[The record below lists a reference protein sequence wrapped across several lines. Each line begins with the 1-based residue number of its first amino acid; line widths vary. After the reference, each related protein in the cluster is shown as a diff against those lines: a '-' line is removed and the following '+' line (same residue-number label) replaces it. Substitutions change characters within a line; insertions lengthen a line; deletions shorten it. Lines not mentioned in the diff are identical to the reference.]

1 MITTKMLMEILDKYV
16 NEIDEFSYEFACLA
30 ARDNQLNGRAK
41 FSDVEG
47 ILLYCL
53 IRHFKPKLF
62 FEISPDTGMS
72 TNYILQAIGKNGE
85 GKVIGFELDKNK
97 QQGTMKATLQVIK
110 ENAINPL
117 LVDEY
122 YELVIGDATKTCRIE
137 SYGKPDGVLID
148 SCHDSWFAEWYLK
161 DLIPYVKK
169 FCFIQDISYAHR
181 REDST
186 EAETVINYLE
196 HENVA
201 RILVD
206 NLRGWIEV
214 HSDHFP
220 VRNMLTNSI
229 LLAGEEE
236 ICGQTDAFPDV
247 GAYEIAIRNNSV
259 LADHQVRKR
268 LLKASIPGGVSQFA
282 PRYLSKI
289 LPFETNPF
297 LQQQIVDAMFGSLE
311 MSKSKQ
317 KDFRYC
323 LMTLLKHRKELREN
337 KLVMVLL
344 RLMISKPWLTVKTF
358 SSRPKS

>member
-1 MITTKMLMEILDKYV
+1 MITFMTLREILDKYV
-16 NEIDEFSYEFACLA
+16 NEIEEFSYELACLA
-30 ARDNQLNGRAK
+30 ARDNQLNGRGA

-85 GKVIGFELDKNK
+85 GKVIGFELDENK
-97 QQGTMKATLQVIK
+97 KQGKMKATLQVIK
-110 ENAINPL
+110 ENAVNPL
-117 LVDEY
+117 LVDKH
-122 YELVIGDATKTCRIE
+122 YELVIGDATKTCNIE
-137 SYGKPDGVLID
+137 SYGQPDGILID

-169 FCFIQDISYAHR
+169 FCLIQDISYAHR

-196 HENVA
+196 RKNIN

-236 ICGQTDAFPDV
+236 ICGQTDAFPDI
-247 GAYEIAIRNNSV
+247 GAYEIAIKNKRV
-259 LADHQVRKR
+259 LADRQVRKQ
-268 LLKASIPGGVSQFA
+268 LLKASMPGGVSQFA
-282 PRYLSKI
+282 PRYLAKI

-311 MSKSKQ
+311 MSRSQQ
-317 KDFRYC
+317 KDFRSC
-323 LMTLLKHRKELREN
+323 LMTLLKYRKELREN
-337 KLVMVLL
+337 KLLMVLL
-344 RLMISKPWLTVKTF
+344 RLIISKPWLTVKAI
-358 SSRPKS
+358 SSW